1 MYDITNEID
10 LINKILNVLEQNS
23 LSKNQFQGFINS
35 LQAKLRFAKDHFYRL
50 GVVGVTSSGKSTMI
64 NSLLGENLLPQK
76 VKPSSSQL
84 VRCHFGKERYANIF
98 FEDKPKVHVRG
109 KALTNDVIGF
119 YGDEEC
125 NSKNKEHVKEIEIVS
140 PNFPFSEQLL
150 LVDSPGLDAFGFD
163 EHEKLTMNTL
173 LPTIDFCV
181 FVTICG
187 PTSDDK
193 TLEII
198 NEIADYDKPLVIV
211 QNMIDSL
218 RESVDGKKSDSD
230 VARDYK
236 NRVKAVVSKSNFQ
249 NKESIPIVQIS
260 AKWALNGR
268 EGNDKR
274 ILEKSNYQ
282 GLVDAI
288 TTVFNS
294 VRPQIENNRLLML
307 KKDIDRIVVDIEQTN
322 SQVKYIVERFEFDN
336 EQSLFNDE
344 ISSLKKVIDDAYSK
358 IDNINNRLFDFNRES
373 LDSVKQK
380 IDDAVSPINSKC
392 RDFYK
397 YVKSLC
403 ERLNIDIREV
413 LANPK
418 GISTP
423 TIDYKY
429 TTKEKTVYV
438 DKPGWWNSLKRHIDI
453 LDLNI
458 GKEKETIEYTIVDE
472 KSTVEDVKEKLKS
485 VKTSINQLRSTWLD
499 KQVDSIKNKIFN
511 EIENKRKDYNNRL
524 QANLDAQLN
533 SRIASELKDISR
545 RIKISNPKTTQSKGF
560 SEAKF
565 EPLYET
571 EVDDMVWNL
580 YRLSDDIR
588 RNIHQEIIRVVSDK
602 QKRHLIIGWN
612 KTCESRFLYDC
623 FKMLLSDNQIVDKS
637 QQTVLGNQNVVLW
650 HNPIFKK
657 SHRNTSSNVYILINA
672 IQIGQAKKEL
682 FNLVKSGVLL
692 KEDCI
697 FMVVQD
703 FREIITANAVEE
715 TIENFLVLGKEIGL
729 NIEYKIMLNHSNP
742 IYNLAAFEA
751 QSLKG
756 TITEETKVNSM
767 LQRDFDF
774 LICKEEGTLSITNN
788 IIRILNRKRHE

>member
-1 MYDITNEID
+1 M
-10 LINKILNVLEQNS
+10 
-23 LSKNQFQGFINS
+23 
-35 LQAKLRFAKDHFYRL
+35 
-50 GVVGVTSSGKSTMI
+50 
-64 NSLLGENLLPQK
+64 
-76 VKPSSSQL
+76 
-84 VRCHFGKERYANIF
+84 
-98 FEDKPKVHVRG
+98 
-109 KALTNDVIGF
+109 
-119 YGDEEC
+119 
-125 NSKNKEHVKEIEIVS
+125 
-140 PNFPFSEQLL
+140 
-150 LVDSPGLDAFGFD
+150 
-163 EHEKLTMNTL
+163 
-173 LPTIDFCV
+173 
-181 FVTICG
+181 
-187 PTSDDK
+187 
-193 TLEII
+193 
-198 NEIADYDKPLVIV
+198 
-211 QNMIDSL
+211 
-218 RESVDGKKSDSD
+218 
-230 VARDYK
+230 
-236 NRVKAVVSKSNFQ
+236 
-249 NKESIPIVQIS
+249 
-260 AKWALNGR
+260 
-268 EGNDKR
+268 
-274 ILEKSNYQ
+274 
-282 GLVDAI
+282 
-288 TTVFNS
+288 
-294 VRPQIENNRLLML
+294 
-307 KKDIDRIVVDIEQTN
+307 
-322 SQVKYIVERFEFDN
+322 
-336 EQSLFNDE
+336 
-344 ISSLKKVIDDAYSK
+344 
-358 IDNINNRLFDFNRES
+358 
-373 LDSVKQK
+373 
-380 IDDAVSPINSKC
+380 
-392 RDFYK
+392 
-397 YVKSLC
+397 
-403 ERLNIDIREV
+403 
-413 LANPK
+413 
-418 GISTP
+418 
-423 TIDYKY
+423 
-429 TTKEKTVYV
+429 
-438 DKPGWWNSLKRHIDI
+438 
-453 LDLNI
+453 DLNI

-533 SRIASELKDISR
+533 TRIASELKDISR
-545 RIKISNPKTTQSKGF
+545 RIKISNPKTTQSKRF

-650 HNPIFKK
+650 HNPIFKE

-672 IQIGQAKKEL
+672 IQIGQAKKDL

-703 FREIITANAVEE
+703 FHEIITANAVEE

-774 LICKEEGTLSITNN
+774 LISKEEGTLSITNN